1 MAPKAEE
8 ALRKRK
14 DAQQKKILIALAPL
28 LLGLLVWQ
36 GPKTYSALMGGSA
49 APPPPPV
56 TTAATTTTTTSAV
69 PLPPGTTPTPPAG
82 GATSAS
88 NLPDSDPLL
97 APGAGQ
103 LIVFSR
109 FIGKDPFR
117 EKPSSTSSTDGT
129 DGPTGN
135 ASSAS
140 LEVNGTTEEV
150 KIGETFPAGDP
161 AFRLVNAGGD
171 SAEIGLASGTF
182 SNGQETIAVKVGE
195 TLVLIS
201 DPDGKRY
208 AIKLVGVA

>member
-1 MAPKAEE
+1 MAPKAQE
-8 ALRKRK
+8 ALRQRK
-14 DAQQKKILIALAPL
+14 EAQQKKILIALAPL

-49 APPPPPV
+49 APAPPP
-56 TTAATTTTTTSAV
+56 ATTTTTSPV
-69 PLPPGTTPTPPAG
+69 PLPPGTTPAPATG
-82 GATSAS
+82 NGTSAT

-129 DGPTGN
+129 DNPTGN

-161 AFRLVNAGGD
+161 AFRLVTAGGQ

-182 SNGQETIAVKVGE
+182 SNGQETIAVNVGE

>member
-14 DAQQKKILIALAPL
+14 EAKQKKILIALAPL

-49 APPPPPV
+49 APAAPQA
-56 TTAATTTTTTSAV
+56 TTATTTTTVSPV
-69 PLPPGTTPTPPAG
+69 PLPTGTTPTPPTG
-82 GATSAS
+82 SPTSATG
-88 NLPDSDPLL
+88 LPDSDPLL
-97 APGAGQ
+97 SPGAGQ

-109 FIGKDPFR
+109 FLSKDPFR
-117 EKPSSTSSTDGT
+117 AKPSSTSSTDGT

-135 ASSAS
+135 ASRAS
-140 LEVNGTTEEV
+140 LEVNGTAEDV
-150 KIGETFPAGDP
+150 KIGEGFPAGDP
-161 AFRLVNAGGD
+161 AFRLVNAGGQ

-182 SNGQETIAVKVGE
+182 ANGQETIAVSVGE
-195 TLVLIS
+195 TLVLVS

-208 AIKLVGVA
+208 AIKLLGVG